1 MAQAREAP
9 SAKDPLDTILFESP
23 VVEIG
28 KFRVWPTHPRFHDSG
43 PIERN
48 ILVFPRVLVRIA
60 HEGEEGF
67 VAGPEL
73 VTYYN
78 QGQVYRR
85 DSVNGSPDRCE
96 WFAFSPD
103 VLSDA
108 LASLDPLSAE
118 QTMAPFRFSYGPGD
132 PRCYLRQRRIVDA
145 LSADP
150 KLDPMEVE
158 EESMGVLA
166 DLLSRAYREH
176 GEGWFSATSPADSSR
191 KRDRSLAEDAK
202 VAVGKIF
209 RHHVPLSEIA
219 ASLGVSVFRLCRAFR
234 RATGSTLHGFR
245 NRLRLAASL
254 ERIGRRSFDLTDIAL
269 DLGYSSHSHFT
280 AAFRREFGVT
290 PSAFRRRSLPQRADS
305 SAPRPEIGGRRGSE
319 GA

>member
-1 MAQAREAP
+1 MREA
-9 SAKDPLDTILFESP
+9 SLARDPLDTILFESP

-43 PIERN
+43 PIQKN

-78 QGQVYRR
+78 RGQVYRR

-96 WFAFSPD
+96 WFAFGSD
-103 VLSDA
+103 VVSDA
-108 LASLDPLSAE
+108 LASLDPECAE
-118 QTMAPFRFSYGPGD
+118 RTMAPFRFSYGPGD

-145 LSADP
+145 LSTDP
-150 KLDPMEVE
+150 NLDPMEVE
-158 EESMGVLA
+158 EESMGVLVE
-166 DLLSRAYREH
+166 LLSRAYRAH
-176 GEGWFSATSPADSSR
+176 GEIGSSAASSADSSR

-209 RHHVPLSEIA
+209 HRHVPLSEIA
-219 ASLGVSVFRLCRAFR
+219 AGLGVSVFRLCRAFR
-234 RATGSTLHGFR
+234 RATGSTLHEFR

-254 ERIGRRSFDLTDIAL
+254 ERIGRRSVDLTDVAL

-290 PSAFRRRSLPQRADS
+290 PSAFRQDRLRRRAAS
-305 SAPRPEIGGRRGSE
+305 SRVSRSAVASGPRSVGV
-319 GA
+319 

>member
-1 MAQAREAP
+1 M
-9 SAKDPLDTILFESP
+9 
-23 VVEIG
+23 
-28 KFRVWPTHPRFHDSG
+28 
-43 PIERN
+43 
-48 ILVFPRVLVRIA
+48 RIA
-60 HEGEEGF
+60 HEGEDGF

-96 WFAFSPD
+96 WFAFGPD

-108 LASLDPLSAE
+108 LASLDRQSAE

-132 PRCYLRQRRIVDA
+132 PHCYLRQRRIVDA

-166 DLLSRAYREH
+166 DLLSRAYRAAH
-176 GEGWFSATSPADSSR
+176 GEGPFSAASAEDSSR
-191 KRDRSLAEDAK
+191 KRDRSLAEEAK
-202 VAVGKIF
+202 IAVGKIF
-209 RHHVPLSEIA
+209 RRHVPLSGVA

-254 ERIGRRSFDLTDIAL
+254 ERIGRRSFDLTDVAL

-290 PSAFRRRSLPQRADS
+290 PSAFRRRGLPQRAES
-305 SAPRPEIGGRRGSE
+305 SAPRPEIGGRRRSVGV
-319 GA
+319 